1 MARPAPAIR
10 AAPPPQ
16 RPAAAPQRQ
25 PPPAA
30 ARIPRQEHFQQRVQ
44 QRQERVQQRAP
55 GRRDAMSDR
64 AQTRRDR
71 IQLRTQ
77 DRQDKVQQRAARQPD
92 ATRKTAQDRR
102 EQLQQ
107 KSKQGDLNRGE
118 RRQIRALER
127 QEQNVQRTQQREER
141 RLKNTE
147 QRLDRLRA
155 AQDRGGRLNRSQ
167 QRELLQLQRAQQRE
181 RQPAARQAIGPDQRA
196 GRGTQRVTQQQAQAG
211 RFAAQFQGARQ
222 ENRQGLR
229 IAARAAWQR
238 GAYASYVPWLGA
250 VYWPYA
256 YTDVFHYTFWPY
268 AYEPSYWA
276 HAYDDFFDGVFFP
289 DGAPYIEYANG
300 SYEGPYA
307 RTGSVPSREPPGRV
321 TQAARQ
327 VCAEPDKG
335 ITAWP
340 FERIVQAVELKG
352 DQKALLE
359 DLKRAAAEAAE
370 GFRRACPES
379 VPLTPPG
386 RLKAM
391 TIRLRA
397 TLDAVKQV
405 RPPLEKFYES
415 LSDEQKARFNEIGP
429 ELGRDQERTARNE
442 PRQKPP
448 QGDCGGAKSGLSS
461 LAIERIE
468 ERVQPTEAQYGAL
481 DRLNEA
487 VVKAVEMLQSACPS
501 TIPLTPVG
509 RLEVMQQRLEAMIEV
524 TNTVRPALEDFYASL
539 SNEQKA
545 KFNRLGLQTAQS
557 SN

>member
-1 MARPAPAIR
+1 
-10 AAPPPQ
+10 
-16 RPAAAPQRQ
+16 
-25 PPPAA
+25 
-30 ARIPRQEHFQQRVQ
+30 
-44 QRQERVQQRAP
+44 
-55 GRRDAMSDR
+55 MSDR
-64 AQTRRDR
+64 APTRRDR

-107 KSKQGDLNRGE
+107 KLKQGDLNRGE
-118 RRQIRALER
+118 RRQIRALAR

-147 QRLDRLRA
+147 QRLNRLQA
-155 AQDRGGRLNRSQ
+155 AQERGGRLNRSQ

-181 RQPAARQAIGPDQRA
+181 GLQARERQPGARQAIAPDQRA

-222 ENRQGLR
+222 DERAERRANRQGLR
-229 IAARAAWQR
+229 ISARAAWQR

-307 RTGSVPSREPPGRV
+307 RTGSVQSREPPGHV

-335 ITAWP
+335 VTAWP
-340 FERIVQAVELKG
+340 FERIVQAVQLAD

-359 DLKRAAAEAAE
+359 DLKRAADKAAE
-370 GFRRACPES
+370 GFKRACPES
-379 VPLTPPG
+379 LPLTPPG

-429 ELGRDQERTARNE
+429 ELGRDQERTARNV
-442 PRQKPP
+442 PRQKPQ

-468 ERVQPTEAQYGAL
+468 ERVAPTEAQFGAL
-481 DRLNEA
+481 DRLNGA
-487 VVKAVEMLQSACPS
+487 VNKAVETLQSACPTS
-501 TIPLTPVG
+501 IPLTPVG

-539 SNEQKA
+539 GNEQKA

>member
-1 MARPAPAIR
+1 
-10 AAPPPQ
+10 
-16 RPAAAPQRQ
+16 
-25 PPPAA
+25 
-30 ARIPRQEHFQQRVQ
+30 
-44 QRQERVQQRAP
+44 
-55 GRRDAMSDR
+55 MSDR

-118 RRQIRALER
+118 RRQIRALEQR
-127 QEQNVQRTQQREER
+127 EQNVQRTQQREER

-147 QRLDRLRA
+147 QRLNRLQA
-155 AQDRGGRLNRSQ
+155 AQERGGRLNRSQ
-167 QRELLQLQRAQQRE
+167 QRELLQLQRVQQRE
-181 RQPAARQAIGPDQRA
+181 RQLGVRQAIGPDQRA

-211 RFAAQFQGARQ
+211 RFAAQFKSTRQGDRAERRA
-222 ENRQGLR
+222 NPQGLR

-307 RTGSVPSREPPGRV
+307 RTTTGAVPGRELPGRV

-327 VCAEPDKG
+327 ACAEPDKG
-335 ITAWP
+335 VTAWP
-340 FERIVQAVELKG
+340 FERIVQAVQPKG

-359 DLKRAAAEAAE
+359 DLERAADRAAA
-370 GFRRACPES
+370 GFKRACPES
-379 VPLTPPG
+379 LPLTPPG

-391 TIRLRA
+391 TARLRA

-442 PRQKPP
+442 PRQKPQ

-461 LAIERIE
+461 LAIERID
-468 ERVQPTEAQYGAL
+468 ERVEPTAAQFGAL
-481 DRLNEA
+481 DRLNDA
-487 VVKAVEMLQSACPS
+487 VSKAVETLQSACPT

-509 RLEVMQQRLEAMIEV
+509 RLEAMQQRLEAMIEAA
-524 TNTVRPALEDFYASL
+524 NTVRPALENFYASL
-539 SNEQKA
+539 SSEQKA